1 MSGLNLAKKVGLQ
14 LHEGKIICER
24 VTCGCTLS
32 DVEKIL
38 AEKFTDSRAVFIA
51 WQIQSVVWGTCEGGK
66 LNLRDKTSPKPE
78 NWLECRIFNATEEI
92 HLKRRENILSGRYIK
107 DVEGE
112 GKFYVDSFSRLWGEC
127 DKKFSAADGYVNLLD
142 RGRKLYM
149 EIPCEKGGA
158 KYYGLLTRNYIDSD
172 ENTGL
177 SGYTDCR
184 FVAIEPAEEV
194 K

>member
-14 LHEGKIICER
+14 LHEGKIICDG
-24 VTCGCTLS
+24 VSCSCTLS

-38 AEKFTDSRAVFIA
+38 AEKFIDSRAVFIA
-51 WQIQSVVWGTCEGGK
+51 WQIQSVVWGIYEGGK

-78 NWLECRIFNATEEI
+78 NWLECRIFNADAEI
-92 HLKRRENILSGRYIK
+92 HLKRRENILSGRYIQ
-107 DVEGE
+107 DVEGA
-112 GKFYVDSFSRLWGEC
+112 GKFYVDSFARLWGEC
-127 DKKFSAADGYVNLLD
+127 DKKISAANGYINLLD
-142 RGRKLYM
+142 RERKLYM
-149 EIPCEKGGA
+149 EIPCENVGA

>member
-1 MSGLNLAKKVGLQ
+1 MSGLKLAKTVGLQ
-14 LHEGKIICER
+14 LNEGKIIRER
-24 VTCGCTLS
+24 VNCACTLN

-38 AEKFTDSRAVFIA
+38 AEKFNDSRAVFVA

-66 LNLRDKTSPKPE
+66 IYLRDKTSPKPE
-78 NWLECRIFNATEEI
+78 NWLECRIFNADEEI
-92 HLKRRENILSGRYIK
+92 HLKRRENDLIGRYIK

-112 GKFYVDSFSRLWGEC
+112 GKFYVDSFARLWGER
-127 DKKFSAADGYVNLLD
+127 FNAADGYINLLD

-149 EIPCEKGGA
+149 EIPCDKDGA

-172 ENTGL
+172 GNTGL

-184 FVAIEPAEEV
+184 FMAIEPAEEV
-194 K
+194 R

>member
-1 MSGLNLAKKVGLQ
+1 MSGLKLAKTVGLQ

-24 VTCGCTLS
+24 VNCGCTLS

-38 AEKFTDSRAVFIA
+38 AEKFKDSRAVFIA
-51 WQIQSVVWGTCEGGK
+51 WQNQSVVWGTYEGGK
-66 LNLRDKTSPKPE
+66 LYLRDKTSPKPE
-78 NWLECRIFNATEEI
+78 NWLECRIFNAAEEI
-92 HLKRRENILSGRYIK
+92 HLKRSENIFSGRYIR
-107 DVEGE
+107 DVEGT
-112 GKFYVDSFSRLWGEC
+112 GKFYVDSFARLWGGC
-127 DKKFSAADGYVNLLD
+127 DKKFSAADGYINLLD

-149 EIPCEKGGA
+149 EIPCEKSGA
-158 KYYGLLTRNYIDSD
+158 QYYGLLTRNYIDSD
-172 ENTGL
+172 EDTGL